1 MFQCSVCEYESN
13 YKFNV
18 DRHEKVKHSKPNFT
32 SHTISHTVGEAR
44 IVTFLDINL
53 QFLAYN
59 STYYVIS
66 ALELTIIL
74 DTIHIILHSSSV

>member
-1 MFQCSVCEYESN
+1 MHQTFKILVFSLPDEGYCAW
-13 YKFNV
+13 V
-18 DRHEKVKHSKPNFT
+18 D
-32 SHTISHTVGEAR
+32 IHTVGAAR

-74 DTIHIILHSSSV
+74 DTIHIILHSLSV

>member
-1 MFQCSVCEYESN
+1 MT
-13 YKFNV
+13 
-18 DRHEKVKHSKPNFT
+18 HSD
-32 SHTISHTVGEAR
+32 IVGAAR

-74 DTIHIILHSSSV
+74 DTIHIILHSLSV

>member
-1 MFQCSVCEYESN
+1 MIWSWIKEILGIIFS
-13 YKFNV
+13 
-18 DRHEKVKHSKPNFT
+18 T
-32 SHTISHTVGEAR
+32 GHTVGAAR

-74 DTIHIILHSSSV
+74 DTIHIILHSLSV

>member
-1 MFQCSVCEYESN
+1 MNEELQLHQYVPMP
-13 YKFNV
+13 
-18 DRHEKVKHSKPNFT
+18 HPN
-32 SHTISHTVGEAR
+32 SIAADIVGAAR

-74 DTIHIILHSSSV
+74 DTIHIILHSLSV

>member
-1 MFQCSVCEYESN
+1 MPSTP
-13 YKFNV
+13 
-18 DRHEKVKHSKPNFT
+18 HL
-32 SHTISHTVGEAR
+32 TIPQRTTHTVGAAR

-74 DTIHIILHSSSV
+74 DTIHIILHSLSV